1 VRPISGIA
9 FISPVI
15 IKNRQKKTVK
25 METGQTSQK
34 FRQKNLRHMFFF
46 SEFLLFFMKLRKKQ
60 NHKKIIINA
69 DCVRMAVYICIF
81 SPPEYLLHRFL
92 KASWM
97 FIRFGDVTRNCC
109 RKTSRDDVNI
119 YIANR
124 GPFLRSLC
132 VNNNQEKIII
142 IINNNGPG
150 VQ

>member
-1 VRPISGIA
+1 
-9 FISPVI
+9 
-15 IKNRQKKTVK
+15 
-25 METGQTSQK
+25 
-34 FRQKNLRHMFFF
+34 
-46 SEFLLFFMKLRKKQ
+46 
-60 NHKKIIINA
+60 
-69 DCVRMAVYICIF
+69 
-81 SPPEYLLHRFL
+81 
-92 KASWM
+92 M

-109 RKTSRDDVNI
+109 RKTSSDDVNI